1 MPKVTVFDNK
11 GNQVEDIKLSQEI
24 FGVPVNPGI
33 MHQAVVAQLNAKRRG
48 TVSTKTRGEV
58 QGRKSKPWRQKGTGR
73 ARHGSV
79 RSPIWVGGGVTFG
92 PTPKT
97 YQNRL
102 PKRVKKQAVRSALTA
117 KVADKKFF
125 VLEELKVEKPKTKE
139 MVALLE
145 SLKIENE
152 KILFLLGKKDENV
165 YKSLRNL
172 PKVKPLIS
180 DAINIYDIVN
190 NEYIVATREAVVKM
204 EEVLAP

>member
-1 MPKVTVFDNK
+1 MPKVTVFDKK

-24 FGVPVNPGI
+24 FGVTVNPVI

-58 QGRKSKPWRQKGTGR
+58 QGRKGKPWRQKGTGR

-92 PTPKT
+92 PKSKT

-102 PKRVKKQAVRSALTA
+102 PKKVKKQAVRSALTA
-117 KVADKKFF
+117 KVADNKFF
-125 VLEELKVEKPKTKE
+125 VLEELKMEQPKTKE

-145 SLKIENE
+145 SLQIENE
-152 KILFLLGKKDENV
+152 KILFLLERKDENV

-172 PKVKPLIS
+172 PKVRPLIS
-180 DAINIYDIVN
+180 EAINIYDIVN